1 MGQDHTKQP
10 TLSSVLEVASS
21 LLGEP
26 VAPGDNLFDLGAT
39 SLVAIKLANRLAV
52 RHAVDLP
59 PARVLR
65 AQTPAAI
72 AAVVDALPVREPA
85 GTAEGRWEYGLPLSQ
100 FMAYR
105 VASDDPRDDA
115 HLLRRL
121 YWLEGELDTG
131 ALAGALDVVTSWHD
145 ALRTRILAGP
155 RPVVDPPGSVDPVC
169 TVERGTAAD
178 ARRFLRRD
186 FDLATEIPIR
196 ARLTEL
202 GDRRFLLAIS
212 VHHTAYDGWSE
223 QILLRDLATAYTAL
237 AAGEPPAE
245 RQPTS
250 YHRAIAV
257 QESRQAAGL
266 RAARHYWRDQLAGA
280 TALPLGAARGGV
292 GPGCTVPATLPGGRS
307 ATAAELLAAYAG
319 ALHDVTGARDV
330 LVNVPVAGRSVP
342 EVENVIGCFPWAA
355 AVRFPDAGA
364 PAGELVETAAERLRA
379 VLASPPMPIG
389 AFYRPPADV
398 PRSPLLQA
406 TFEFHVYA
414 VATLDLPG
422 VRCTGRERLSSAE
435 TWHDVALEVWPEP
448 EAHAELR
455 YRTDVLSDGE
465 ARRLATAWTSRL
477 QLRDVG
483 VGAAAH

>member
-1 MGQDHTKQP
+1 MGKDNTKRS
-10 TLSSVLEVASS
+10 TLASVLEVASV

-39 SLVAIKLANRLAV
+39 SLIAIKLANQLSV
-52 RHAVDLP
+52 RHDADVP
-59 PARVLR
+59 PGQVLR
-65 AQTPAAI
+65 AQTPVAI
-72 AAVVDALPVREPA
+72 AAVVDALPAREPA
-85 GTAEGRWEYGLPLSQ
+85 GTAEGRWDYGLPLSQ
-100 FMAYR
+100 LMAYR

-145 ALRTRILAGP
+145 ALRTRILPGP
-155 RPVVDPPGSVDPVC
+155 RPVVDPPGSVGPVC
-169 TVERGTAAD
+169 TVGTGTAAD

-196 ARLTEL
+196 AWLTGL

-212 VHHTAYDGWSE
+212 VHHIAYDGWSE

-237 AAGEPPAE
+237 AAGEQPAG
-245 RQPTS
+245 RPPTS
-250 YHRAIAV
+250 YYRAIAV
-257 QESRQAAGL
+257 QEHRQAGEL
-266 RAARHYWRDQLAGA
+266 RQARHYWREQLAGA
-280 TALPLGAARGGV
+280 TALPFGGPRDDV
-292 GPGCTVPATLPGGRS
+292 GPVATVSAPLPGRRS

-355 AVRFPDAGA
+355 AVRFPDAAA

-379 VLASPPMPIG
+379 ALASPPMPIS
-389 AFYRPPADV
+389 AFYRPPACA

-414 VATLDLPG
+414 VATLGLPG
-422 VRCTGRERLSSAE
+422 VRCTGRERLSTAE
-435 TWHDVALEVWPEP
+435 TWHDVALEIWPEP
-448 EAHAELR
+448 EAHAQLR
-455 YRTDVLSDGE
+455 YRTDVLSAGE
-465 ARRLATAWTSRL
+465 ARRLAKAWESRL
-477 QLRDVG
+477 QLRDLG
-483 VGAAAH
+483 VAAAH